1 MRHTMGIPVSLKKA
15 SVRKKSRLWT
25 TSLGRVG
32 SLKVGILSRRLSGA
46 KGLSNQ
52 TIATKTRIKVT
63 LRAIMVVS
71 L

>member
-1 MRHTMGIPVSLKKA
+1 MGIPVSLKKA

-32 SLKVGILSRRLSGA
+32 SLKAGILSKRLLGA
-46 KGLSNQ
+46 KDLSNQ
-52 TIATKTRIKVT
+52 TTATKTRIRVNLKAT
-63 LRAIMVVS
+63 MVVS